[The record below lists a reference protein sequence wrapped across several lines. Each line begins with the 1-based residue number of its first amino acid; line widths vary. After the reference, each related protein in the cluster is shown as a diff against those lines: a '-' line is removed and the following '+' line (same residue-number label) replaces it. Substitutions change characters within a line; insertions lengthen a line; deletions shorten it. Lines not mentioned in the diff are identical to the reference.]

1 MLPGDQRKVSV
12 VIIIDYIIII
22 LRHSAREGRKRGK
35 KKGKERESVVK
46 KERE

>member
-1 MLPGDQRKVSV
+1 MLPGDQRRVSV

-22 LRHSAREGRKRGK
+22 LCHSAREGRKRGK

-46 KERE
+46 TERE